1 MCNEMETRV
10 LGYCEECGNAITDE
24 KESYVDKD
32 GYRFCSVEC
41 VLEYYEIELCEA

>member
-1 MCNEMETRV
+1 MWTEKEVRI
-10 LGYCEECGNAITDE
+10 LGYCEECGSPITDE

-41 VLEYYEIELCEA
+41 VLEHYGVELCEA